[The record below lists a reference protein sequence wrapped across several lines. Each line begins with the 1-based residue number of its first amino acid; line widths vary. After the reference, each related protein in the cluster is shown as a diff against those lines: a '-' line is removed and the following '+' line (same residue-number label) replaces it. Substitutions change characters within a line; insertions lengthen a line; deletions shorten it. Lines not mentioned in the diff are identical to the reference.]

1 MSTTLPAIPS
11 LEQLRKLAKD
21 LLRASQAG
29 DPDSLARFRAQAS
42 RGGDDPRYAEALHV
56 IAREYGFSSW
66 PRLKS
71 YVHRVKAGGDA
82 LRHPFSADIGYYED
96 RASGLLSVKQGGL
109 ADALELFQRHHPRF
123 LGAQQADISAASLTI
138 DDARLVIARQHG
150 FDSWT
155 SLAEHLHSLESGEGV
170 AEPFMRAFQAI
181 KADDH
186 DALLSLL
193 RRYPGLATAKG
204 TNGNDLL
211 GLATSLCR
219 VAVVRL
225 LLENGADPGSA
236 NDRGWTSLHQAAY
249 GNHED
254 LTSILLEAG
263 APTDRSA
270 HGDGGTPLVAALFW
284 GHREAAELLAAK
296 DLTPGNLR
304 VAAGLGR
311 MDLLTELIG
320 PDGSLAPPAGAHR
333 GFYRPHTGF
342 PVWQPSAEAQEVL
355 DEALIWAAKSDRTE
369 AMTLLVG
376 RGARVDA
383 DVYRGTA
390 LGWAANNNRVAA
402 VRLLLELGAE
412 VNGLT
417 SFGGDIEGATALHLA
432 ASGDHAE
439 AITVLLGA
447 GGDPNLRD
455 AAFGSTAEGWAEHFG
470 HERSS
475 EVIRGWTQ
483 PGSGS

>member
-1 MSTTLPAIPS
+1 VSSTLPAIPS
-11 LEQLRKLAKD
+11 MEQLRKQAKD
-21 LLRASQAG
+21 LLRGRQTG

-42 RGGDDPRYAEALHV
+42 RAGDEPRYADALHL

-71 YVHRVKAGGDA
+71 YVHRVRAGGDA
-82 LRHPFSADIGYYED
+82 LRHPFSAEIGYYED
-96 RASGLLSVKQGGL
+96 RASGLLSVQQGGL

-150 FDSWT
+150 FDSWS
-155 SLAEHLHSLESGEGV
+155 SLGEHLHSLENGED
-170 AEPFMRAFQAI
+170 EPFMRAFQAM

-193 RRYPGLATAKG
+193 RRYPGLVAAKG

-211 GLATSLCR
+211 GLATSMCR

-254 LTSILLEAG
+254 LTRILLEAG

-284 GHREAAELLAAK
+284 GHREAAEQLAAR
-296 DLTPGNLR
+296 DLTPRNLR

-311 MDLLTELIG
+311 TDLLTELIG
-320 PDGSLAPPAGAHR
+320 PESNLAPTAGAHR

-342 PVWQPSAEAQEVL
+342 PVWQPSDDPQEVL

-369 AMTLLVG
+369 AMTLLIG

-383 DVYRGTA
+383 DIYRGTA
-390 LGWAANNNRVAA
+390 LGWAAKNNRVAA
-402 VRLLLELGAE
+402 IRRLLELGAD

-432 ASGDHAE
+432 ASGDNTE
-439 AITVLLGA
+439 AIAVLLGA
-447 GGDPNLRD
+447 GADPDLRD
-455 AAFGSTAEGWAEHFG
+455 AAFDSTPEGWAEHFS
-470 HERSS
+470 HERSRQM
-475 EVIRGWTQ
+475 IRAWIQ
-483 PGSGS
+483 PGSGR